1 MKQFLTTK
9 FHGINVLVLS
19 LFTLLLIY
27 SPLSSSVDFW
37 FSDHAY
43 FTVPKDLSGK
53 FLYYLAEFGFFLCL
67 FCIATLWISRLNNWI
82 VVAAM
87 IIYML
92 IIVNLVYP
100 NFNEFFSSFYLPLI
114 VTLCILCLIIWDSLK
129 NRG

>member
-43 FTVPKDLSGK
+43 FPVLKNLSEE
-53 FLYYLAEFGFFLCL
+53 FLYYLTDFGFFLCL

-92 IIVNLVYP
+92 IIANLVYP
-100 NFNEFFSSFYLPLI
+100 NFKYFFSLFYLPLI
-114 VTLCILCLIIWDSLK
+114 VTLCILCLVIWDSLRNK
-129 NRG
+129 G

>member
-9 FHGINVLVLS
+9 IHGINSLVLI

-27 SPLSSSVDFW
+27 SPLSSSVDLW
-37 FSDHAY
+37 FSDYAY
-43 FTVPKDLSGK
+43 FRIPKELSGK
-53 FLYYLAEFGFFLCL
+53 ILFYLAEFGFILCL
-67 FCIATLWISRLNNWI
+67 FCIATLWISKLNNWI

-87 IIYML
+87 VLYML

-100 NFNEFFSSFYLPLI
+100 NFNVFFSSFYLPLI
-114 VTLCILCLIIWDSLK
+114 IILCILWLVIKDYLK

>member
-9 FHGINVLVLS
+9 FHGINVLVLI

-43 FTVPKDLSGK
+43 FPVLKNLSEE
-53 FLYYLAEFGFFLCL
+53 FLYYLTDFGFFLCL

-92 IIVNLVYP
+92 IIANLVYP
-100 NFNEFFSSFYLPLI
+100 NFNVFFSSFYLPLI
-114 VTLCILCLIIWDSLK
+114 VTLCILCLVIWDSLRS
-129 NRG
+129 RG

>member
-9 FHGINVLVLS
+9 FHGINVLVLI

-27 SPLSSSVDFW
+27 SPLVTSVSLW
-37 FSDHAY
+37 FSDYAY
-43 FTVPKDLSGK
+43 FSIPEDLSGK

-67 FCIATLWISRLNNWI
+67 FCIATLWIPRLNNWI

-92 IIVNLVYP
+92 IIANLAYP
-100 NFNEFFSSFYLPLI
+100 NFNVFFSSFYLPLI
-114 VTLCILCLIIWDSLK
+114 VTLCILCLVIWDSLR
-129 NRG
+129 NSG